1 MEKKKSVL
9 SVNEM
14 KEVTGGHGTPL
25 PEDYQSKFAYPH
37 CGSRNYI
44 VVKFPRM
51 HFFCRECETSFYP
64 N

>member
-1 MEKKKSVL
+1 
-9 SVNEM
+9 
-14 KEVTGGHGTPL
+14 VTGGHGTPL
-25 PEDYQSKFAYPH
+25 PEDYQSKFACPH

>member
-1 MEKKKSVL
+1 MEKKHCRL
-9 SVNEM
+9 SD
-14 KEVTGGHGTPL
+14 KELKKVVGGFELPL
-25 PEDYQSKFAYPH
+25 PTDYQVKFTCPE

-51 HFFCRECETSFYP
+51 HFFCRDCETSFNP